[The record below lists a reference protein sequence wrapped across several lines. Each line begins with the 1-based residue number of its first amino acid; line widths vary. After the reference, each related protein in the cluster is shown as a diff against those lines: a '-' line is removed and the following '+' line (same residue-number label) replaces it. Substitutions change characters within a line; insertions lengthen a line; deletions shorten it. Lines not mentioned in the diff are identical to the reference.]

1 MTVPPP
7 GNNPRT
13 VATPKPFPTPT
24 PDYNEVT
31 TSKWDDVNLLIMRVA
46 GGIDSED
53 VTDDGFVGE
62 QLGQPEEVN
71 IHMYDSPIIPASTI
85 ALLRGKNINLVL
97 DMGNGIS
104 WTINGLDVGTSQL
117 SDINLKVTRN
127 TTIIPDNLVNS
138 VKGDNKSVQFELAHN
153 GVFGFSA
160 KLSIDFDRVD
170 IGKFA
175 NLFYYNEEIE
185 KLEFM
190 EAVRIGEDG
199 RAELTFVHASAYT
212 MVLSSV
218 SMAVDSAG
226 NNAVSEID
234 PEQEDTAETNDSVK
248 PTEEIAGQTEVT
260 DSIKPTEESAGQT
273 EVTDYL
279 DQEDEAG
286 SQDIIDNQLV
296 NNTYKNAENFG
307 WVIWLIAGLVAVAI
321 IGGIIV
327 FISEKKVAVGE

>member
-1 MTVPPP
+1 
-7 GNNPRT
+7 
-13 VATPKPFPTPT
+13 
-24 PDYNEVT
+24 
-31 TSKWDDVNLLIMRVA
+31 MRVA

-53 VTDDGFVGE
+53 VTDDSSVGE

-85 ALLRGKNINLVL
+85 ALLRGKKINLVL

-190 EAVRIGEDG
+190 KLCE
-199 RAELTFVHASAYT
+199 
-212 MVLSSV
+212 
-218 SMAVDSAG
+218 
-226 NNAVSEID
+226 
-234 PEQEDTAETNDSVK
+234 
-248 PTEEIAGQTEVT
+248 
-260 DSIKPTEESAGQT
+260 
-273 EVTDYL
+273 
-279 DQEDEAG
+279 
-286 SQDIIDNQLV
+286 
-296 NNTYKNAENFG
+296 
-307 WVIWLIAGLVAVAI
+307 
-321 IGGIIV
+321 
-327 FISEKKVAVGE
+327 